1 MTQDTSQMEMALDL
15 KAKQSIGS
23 MVGWNPVHSP
33 LLVNFVVQ
41 KCQEQILY
49 HWAAVNCV
57 KLGSKEEQ
65 VGTISQ

>member
-1 MTQDTSQMEMALDL
+1 MTQDTSQTEMALDL
-15 KAKQSIGS
+15 KATLSIGS

-49 HWAAVNCV
+49 CQAAADCM
-57 KLGSKEEQ
+57 KLGSREEQ
-65 VGTISQ
+65 VGIISQ

>member
-1 MTQDTSQMEMALDL
+1 MEMALDL
-15 KAKQSIGS
+15 KATLSIGS

-33 LLVNFVVQ
+33 LVVNFVVQ

-49 HWAAVNCV
+49 HWAAANYMKV
-57 KLGSKEEQ
+57 GSKGEEH